1 MHRTKTNLRVVG
13 VDVGGRRKG
22 FHAVAMDGTG
32 FLARR
37 QTSCVEQLAGW
48 CREEIGARLVA
59 VDAPCRWS
67 AGDGARPAER
77 ELLAQGIRCF
87 LTPTRRA
94 AVAHPKDYYEWMLRG
109 ADLFRRLEPT
119 HTPSAAALQAR
130 TPRVVSRPFPTPSP
144 GTCGE
149 AMPRRRK
156 SGHNAWP
163 CSVGTEASMPAWST
177 WTGSMPP
184 SAPSS
189 RPWPPPPARSSS
201 MAKNARVTSLFPPR
215 RNRPAWPKLP
225 SA

>member
-1 MHRTKTNLRVVG
+1 MPRTKTNLRVVG

-59 VDAPCRWS
+59 VDAPCRCS
-67 AGDGARPAER
+67 AGDCARPAER

-119 HTPSAAALQAR
+119 HPLCRGTPSEDAACCFETFPHAITWHLRGGHAEAAKKRAQRLALLRRHGGFDASLVNMDWIDAALCAVVAAMAAAAR
-130 TPRVVSRPFPTPSP
+130 PLKLYGEERTGYIIVPASP
-144 GTCGE
+144 Q
-149 AMPRRRK
+149 
-156 SGHNAWP
+156 
-163 CSVGTEASMPAWST
+163 PA
-177 WTGSMPP
+177 GL
-184 SAPSS
+184 A
-189 RPWPPPPARSSS
+189 
-201 MAKNARVTSLFPPR
+201 
-215 RNRPAWPKLP
+215 
-225 SA
+225 